1 MTNKEKEIL
10 NAFWSF
16 LGLSCLIL
24 ISFLDGRL
32 FGGLWTIGTIEKSAE
47 NVQDTFATST
57 CTLEYVSLKKN
68 WRSSNR
74 SSKNCIN
81 VRVTKVL
88 KCISLNKYFF
98 RVAKIDL
105 SLRLVRVHFYGI
117 FWLPIWN
124 ETMIWPESRRF
135 VYAIR
140 LINIQKGFF
149 KPIVSMTRC
158 PWSQIVSLLSFTDG
172 TTTYNQF
179 SLF

>member
-124 ETMIWPESRRF
+124 ETMIWP
-135 VYAIR
+135 
-140 LINIQKGFF
+140 
-149 KPIVSMTRC
+149 
-158 PWSQIVSLLSFTDG
+158 DG
-172 TTTYNQF
+172 
-179 SLF
+179 LFMP